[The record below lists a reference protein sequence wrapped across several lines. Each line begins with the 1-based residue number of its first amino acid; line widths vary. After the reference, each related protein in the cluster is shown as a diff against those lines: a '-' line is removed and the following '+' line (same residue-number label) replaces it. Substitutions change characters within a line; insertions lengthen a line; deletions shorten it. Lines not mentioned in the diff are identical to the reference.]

1 MPKAKSTRLVFLMC
15 SHLKLAHLVLQ
26 LRRQTE
32 REQDDNIRHE
42 LDSQFTALRE
52 LIYAPD
58 PSSSGSNSIPLGT
71 REAVPRSLTDPDAAL
86 STTVNDDGDYD
97 QHVRELAFDKRSK
110 PKDRTKTEEELALEE
125 KEALEKAE
133 RRRQRRMLGQNESDS
148 EEEGTVKGKRK
159 RGADDLDFDDFDE
172 GSGEWSGLGVGL
184 DQASAPLSEASEDA
198 DAEEVAEI
206 SDGESSDNGDAESDE
221 DEFSQNSDELD
232 EEQED
237 LVNLASLPKGKSK
250 GKKGPKHE
258 LPFTFPCPGSH
269 EEFLQIIEDLDDEDI
284 PTVVQRIRTLYHTS
298 LGADNKFKLQVCLF
312 YHHCDLLT
320 RIML

>member
-1 MPKAKSTRLVFLMC
+1 
-15 SHLKLAHLVLQ
+15 
-26 LRRQTE
+26 
-32 REQDDNIRHE
+32 

-86 STTVNDDGDYD
+86 STIVNDDGDYD

-148 EEEGTVKGKRK
+148 EDEGTMKGKRK
-159 RGADDLDFDDFDE
+159 RGADDLDFDE

-184 DQASAPLSEASEDA
+184 DQTSAPLSEASEEEDA
-198 DAEEVAEI
+198 GEVAET
-206 SDGESSDNGDAESDE
+206 SNDESSDKGDAESDG
-221 DEFSQNSDELD
+221 DRFLQNSDGLD
-232 EEQED
+232 DEHEN
-237 LVNLASLPKGKSK
+237 LVTLASLPKGKSK
-250 GKKGPKHE
+250 GKKGAKHE
-258 LPFTFPCPGSH
+258 VPFTFPCPSNH

-284 PTVVQRIRTLYHTS
+284 PTAVQRIRTLYHTS
-298 LGADNKFKLQVCLF
+298 LGADNKFKLQVCLRAF

-320 RIML
+320 RIM

>member
-1 MPKAKSTRLVFLMC
+1 MESALIQNIVYF
-15 SHLKLAHLVLQ
+15 VLQ

-42 LDSQFTALRE
+42 LDNQFATLRE

-71 REAVPRSLTDPDAAL
+71 REPVSSSLTNSDAVM
-86 STTVNDDGDYD
+86 STVVNDDGDYD

-133 RRRQRRMLGQNESDS
+133 KRRRRRMLGENESDS
-148 EEEGTVKGKRK
+148 EEGVAVKGKRK
-159 RGADDLDFDDFDE
+159 RGADDLDDDFDE
-172 GSGEWSGLGVGL
+172 GPGEWDGLGVGL
-184 DQASAPLSEASEDA
+184 DQTHAAPSEASEEGDVEE
-198 DAEEVAEI
+198 DAESSEQ
-206 SDGESSDNGDAESDE
+206 ESSEEEDAESDG
-221 DEFSQNSDELD
+221 DELSQDTD
-232 EEQED
+232 ESNEEHED
-237 LVNLASLPKGKSK
+237 LITLANPPKGKSK
-250 GKKGPKHE
+250 GKKVAKQE

-269 EEFLQIIEDLDDEDI
+269 EEFLQIIEDVDDEDV

-298 LGADNKFKLQVCLF
+298 LGTENKFKLQVCEPVFIVVAVSSQPSCRLWRVF
-312 YHHCDLLT
+312 
-320 RIML
+320 

>member
-1 MPKAKSTRLVFLMC
+1 M
-15 SHLKLAHLVLQ
+15 
-26 LRRQTE
+26 
-32 REQDDNIRHE
+32 
-42 LDSQFTALRE
+42 DSQFTALRE

-86 STTVNDDGDYD
+86 STIVNDDGDYD

-148 EEEGTVKGKRK
+148 EDEGTMKGKRK
-159 RGADDLDFDDFDE
+159 RGADDLDFDE

-184 DQASAPLSEASEDA
+184 DQTSAPLSEASEEEDA
-198 DAEEVAEI
+198 GEVAET
-206 SDGESSDNGDAESDE
+206 SNDESSDKGDAESDG
-221 DEFSQNSDELD
+221 DRFLQNSDGLD
-232 EEQED
+232 DEHEN
-237 LVNLASLPKGKSK
+237 LVTLASLPKGKSK
-250 GKKGPKHE
+250 GKKGAKHE
-258 LPFTFPCPGSH
+258 VPFTFPCPSNH

-284 PTVVQRIRTLYHTS
+284 PTAVQRIRTLYHTS
-298 LGADNKFKLQVCLF
+298 LGADNKFKLQVCLRAF

-320 RIML
+320 RIM

>member
-1 MPKAKSTRLVFLMC
+1 M

-42 LDSQFTALRE
+42 LDSQFANLRE

-71 REAVPRSLTDPDAAL
+71 REAVPKSLTDPDAAL
-86 STTVNDDGDYD
+86 STIVNDDGEYD

-148 EEEGTVKGKRK
+148 EEEGTVKRKRK

-172 GSGEWSGLGVGL
+172 GSGEWSGLGAGL
-184 DQASAPLSEASEDA
+184 DQTSALLSDASEVEE
-198 DAEEVAEI
+198 DAEEVAET
-206 SDGESSDNGDAESDE
+206 SDGESSDEGGAESDG
-221 DEFSQNSDELD
+221 DEYLQNSDELD
-232 EEQED
+232 EEHED
-237 LVNLASLPKGKSK
+237 LVSLASLPKGKSK
-250 GKKGPKHE
+250 GRKGAKHE

-269 EEFLQIIEDLDDEDI
+269 EEFLQIIEDLDDEDV

-298 LGADNKFKLQVCLF
+298 LGEDNKFKLQVCLRAF
-312 YHHCDLLT
+312 HHHCDLLT
-320 RIML
+320 RIVV